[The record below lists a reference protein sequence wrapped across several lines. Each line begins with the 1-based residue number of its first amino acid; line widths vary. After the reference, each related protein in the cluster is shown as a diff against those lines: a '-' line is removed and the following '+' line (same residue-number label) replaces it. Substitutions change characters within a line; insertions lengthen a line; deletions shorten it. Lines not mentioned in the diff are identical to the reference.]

1 MWKVSKCGVFSGPY
15 FPVFE
20 LPTEIYKINPRLQ
33 SKYGKIRTRKEL
45 RIWILFTQ
53 CQGLEQTMKMLN
65 LKVLINNLC
74 KVTSAKDNRL
84 LKPKIS

>member
-1 MWKVSKCGVFSGPY
+1 MWKVSKCEVFSGPY

-20 LPTEIYKINPRLQ
+20 RSTEIYKINPRLQ
-33 SKYGKIRTRKEL
+33 SKYGKIRTRKKL

-53 CQGLEQTMKMLN
+53 CRDLEQTMKMLN